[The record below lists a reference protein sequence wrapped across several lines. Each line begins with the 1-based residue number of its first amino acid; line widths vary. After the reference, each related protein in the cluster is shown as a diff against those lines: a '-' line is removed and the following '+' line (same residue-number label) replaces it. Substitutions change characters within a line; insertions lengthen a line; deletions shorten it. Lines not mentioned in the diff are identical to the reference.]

1 MANLYIFNF
10 SVKSLATKKVEQASV
25 IAPSFNETKDIL
37 FKRFG
42 SNYSDRC
49 RLTSVHPYKEEE
61 VK

>member
-1 MANLYIFNF
+1 MEDLYVFNF

-25 IAPSFNETKDIL
+25 IAPCFNETKDIL

-42 SNYSDRC
+42 SNYSERC
-49 RLTSVHPYKEEE
+49 RLTSVHPYKAEE

>member
-1 MANLYIFNF
+1 MANLYVFNF
-10 SVKSLATKKVEQASV
+10 SVKSLTTKKVEQASV

-42 SNYSDRC
+42 SNYSERC
-49 RLTSVHPYKEEE
+49 RLTSFYPYKEEK

>member
-1 MANLYIFNF
+1 MANLYVFNF

-49 RLTSVHPYKEEE
+49 RLTSFYPYKEEE